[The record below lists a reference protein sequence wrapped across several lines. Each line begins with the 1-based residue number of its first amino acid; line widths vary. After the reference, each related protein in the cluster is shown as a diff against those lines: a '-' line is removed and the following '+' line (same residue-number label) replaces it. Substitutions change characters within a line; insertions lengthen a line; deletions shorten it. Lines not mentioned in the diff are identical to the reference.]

1 LCKIR
6 EHPAEFPDWRPHG
19 TYDIDSVWQELW
31 DVSTALSGAKF
42 TSKSESAG
50 APQFVNF
57 DLLPTVF
64 FPEQTAIC
72 AHNLHGNAS
81 QAACAGPPDSL

>member
-1 LCKIR
+1 VFGKNYGMLAQLFWG
-6 EHPAEFPDWRPHG
+6 AE
-19 TYDIDSVWQELW
+19 
-31 DVSTALSGAKF
+31 F

-50 APQFVNF
+50 APQFANF

-81 QAACAGPPDSL
+81 QAACAGPPDSR